1 VRDVG
6 VPDDA
11 IVDAVYVN
19 MVFNVA
25 NRLAN
30 ALDWAWD
37 SDAHTRTGAR
47 AIHLFRYKLPGVVMR

>member
-1 VRDVG
+1 
-6 VPDDA
+6 
-11 IVDAVYVN
+11 VYVN